1 MNAISLSSLALAGTV
16 GFMSGCHTSIWGMY
30 KDAIHE
36 GFGVATFAR
45 SIVIGTSVAIA
56 LQFLLRLPLP
66 APWALVLLFGLAYGT
81 ERGIV
86 EIWKTFIRNEDQ
98 SKYFIPMQ
106 FCIRGVPVTSRWV
119 RSAAGAA
126 CIAAIA
132 LSLVLVGRMTDNG
145 ATSGNLT
152 RAAFAGLV
160 IGMLVAAGG
169 SWKDAPKEGFDFLKF
184 FRSPALTVVFAC
196 FVSQFTTDLL
206 LIAVAAVGYERAAA
220 ETWKTFFF
228 PSVPRGKFSGKPVL
242 HPAFARQRQYFVPM
256 YFAISAGV
264 IALGASAL

>member
-1 MNAISLSSLALAGTV
+1 
-16 GFMSGCHTSIWGMY
+16 MY

-45 SIVIGTSVAIA
+45 SIAIGTSAAIT
-56 LQFLLRLPLP
+56 LQSFLGLPLP
-66 APWALVLLFGLAYGT
+66 APWAIVLLFGLAYGT

-98 SKYFIPMQ
+98 SRYFIPMQ

-119 RSAAGAA
+119 RSAAGAV
-126 CIAAIA
+126 CVVAIA
-132 LSLVLVGRMTDNG
+132 LSLVMVAQMNDNG
-145 ATSGNLT
+145 ATFGNMT
-152 RAAFAGLV
+152 RAALAGLV
-160 IGMLVAAGG
+160 VGMLIAAGG

-184 FRSPALTVVFAC
+184 FRSPALTVIFAC
-196 FVSQFTTDLL
+196 IVSQFTTDLL

-228 PSVPRGKFSGKPVL
+228 PSVPRGKFTGKPVL
-242 HPAFARQRQYFVPM
+242 HPAFARQRQYFVPV
-256 YFAISAGV
+256 YVAISAGM
-264 IALGASAL
+264 IALGAAAL